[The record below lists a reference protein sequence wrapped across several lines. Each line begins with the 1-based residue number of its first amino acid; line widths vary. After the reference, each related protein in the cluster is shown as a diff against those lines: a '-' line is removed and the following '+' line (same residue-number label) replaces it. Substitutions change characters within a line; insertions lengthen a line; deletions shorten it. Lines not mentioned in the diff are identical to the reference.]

1 MIPFTHSFSPSE
13 FFIARGKL
21 RHVRGNPRSAMVRM
35 RSNLSIGFS

>member
-1 MIPFTHSFSPSE
+1 MIPFTQSFSPNE

-21 RHVRGNPRSAMVRM
+21 RQVRGKPRSAMVRI